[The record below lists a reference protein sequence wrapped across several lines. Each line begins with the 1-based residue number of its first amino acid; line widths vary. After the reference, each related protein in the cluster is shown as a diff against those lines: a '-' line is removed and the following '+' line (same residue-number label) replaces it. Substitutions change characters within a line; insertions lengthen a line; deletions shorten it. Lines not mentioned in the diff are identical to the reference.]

1 MAEKVLERKQKSLD
15 LLEALL
21 LPSSRKAVAFH
32 FRQTRTFA
40 AEHDG
45 IAVAHFDTTPVAQV

>member
-1 MAEKVLERKQKSLD
+1 MAEKVLEREQKSFD

-45 IAVAHFDTTPVAQV
+45 IAVAHFDTTP